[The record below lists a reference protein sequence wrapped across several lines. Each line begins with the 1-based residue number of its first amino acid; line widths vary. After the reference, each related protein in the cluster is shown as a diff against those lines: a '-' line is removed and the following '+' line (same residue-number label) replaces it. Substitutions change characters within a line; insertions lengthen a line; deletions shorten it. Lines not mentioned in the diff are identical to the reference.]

1 MCLLLSQKM
10 EPTLEVDSILG
21 YSLKWQII
29 MKTRTAFFKT
39 ILIAGLIV
47 FILGLVAFLSTKNPS
62 FFLGKWMLEDNST
75 DVIFYVHIFEE
86 NGQIVGEHC
95 FDNGIVEDCLL
106 GLKHSLYDVVVI
118 NDNTVKF
125 TFETGFGAG
134 VNTASD
140 FIGKV
145 KLTRI
150 SQNKIR

>member
-1 MCLLLSQKM
+1 
-10 EPTLEVDSILG
+10 
-21 YSLKWQII
+21 
-29 MKTRTAFFKT
+29 
-39 ILIAGLIV
+39 
-47 FILGLVAFLSTKNPS
+47 
-62 FFLGKWMLEDNST
+62 MLEDNST

-134 VNTASD
+134 ANTASD

-145 KLTRI
+145 KLTKI
-150 SQNKIR
+150 SQNKIRWEIIRKPSADYAVPTETILECSKK